1 MICEAWVTLLAS
13 FKLAAFSALKDCGVT
28 LLEVFT
34 FALDSWAA
42 SESWRPCEAV
52 DCWDLRRPDHA
63 TQLSNCCKLVLGCIE
78 AKICK

>member
-34 FALDSWAA
+34 FALDSCAA
-42 SESWRPCEAV
+42 RESWRPCEAV
-52 DCWDLRRPDHA
+52 DCWDLRRRWR
-63 TQLSNCCKLVLGCIE
+63 
-78 AKICK
+78 